1 MARAARGL
9 DTDKGQSSL
18 LSIQPFW
25 LLFPT
30 QPFTSQSYPCLIY
43 VFGVLNHY
51 AIHPLSRILE
61 PIPFGL
67 WCYTPISNSAIG
79 SISPLVATP
88 LMAPNSALVFCWAS
102 ATRKCRAEAS
112 SLWAER
118 PLPKSWGSW
127 TMTWGWSHPKM
138 ENVQVFWCV
147 CICTQVPKKQ
157 WNSLTDGNKWPDRT
171 PHFLVGT
178 RGFAWFRVFARF
190 HLRLAGQSKWHCTC
204 ARPQINQSKGCIRNT
219 PQSKPP
225 TWKRNLC
232 MHLCGQNLATATHG
246 HRITLV
252 ISCQPVPTPIAI
264 LTRGKSLGRQWLF
277 LLQSGPSAKRLSS

>member
-67 WCYTPISNSAIG
+67 WCYTPISNSAIS

-147 CICTQVPKKQ
+147 CICTQVPK
-157 WNSLTDGNKWPDRT
+157 NSGTVWPMATNGLTGHPIFW
-171 PHFLVGT
+171 
-178 RGFAWFRVFARF
+178 
-190 HLRLAGQSKWHCTC
+190 LAPVVSLGSGSLPGSTC
-204 ARPQINQSKGCIRNT
+204 AWQGSPND
-219 PQSKPP
+219 
-225 TWKRNLC
+225 
-232 MHLCGQNLATATHG
+232 TAHV
-246 HRITLV
+246 HA
-252 ISCQPVPTPIAI
+252 P
-264 LTRGKSLGRQWLF
+264 K
-277 LLQSGPSAKRLSS
+277 

>member
-67 WCYTPISNSAIG
+67 WCYTPISNSAIS

-138 ENVQVFWCV
+138 ENVQVFWV
-147 CICTQVPKKQ
+147 CLYLHPSTKKTVEQ
-157 WNSLTDGNKWPDRT
+157 FDRWQQMAWQDT
-171 PHFLVGT
+171 PFFGWHP
-178 RGFAWFRVFARF
+178 WFRLVP
-190 HLRLAGQSKWHCTC
+190 G
-204 ARPQINQSKGCIRNT
+204 
-219 PQSKPP
+219 
-225 TWKRNLC
+225 LC
-232 MHLCGQNLATATHG
+232 
-246 HRITLV
+246 
-252 ISCQPVPTPIAI
+252 PVPLAPGRAVQMTLHMCTPPN
-264 LTRGKSLGRQWLF
+264 KSKQGVHQEYT
-277 LLQSGPSAKRLSS
+277 SI